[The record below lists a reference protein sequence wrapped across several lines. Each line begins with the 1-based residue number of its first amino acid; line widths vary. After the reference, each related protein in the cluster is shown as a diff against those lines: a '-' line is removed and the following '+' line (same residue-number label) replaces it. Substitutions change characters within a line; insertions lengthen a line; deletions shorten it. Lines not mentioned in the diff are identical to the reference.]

1 MQEVFRNTKKL
12 NKSEDKFIN
21 IYKLLLVFFDN
32 KLTEEQLEKE
42 DVLDIIYIYLL
53 IKKYIENING
63 RILNVLNIDQ
73 EEKEESAFDD
83 YDEEYG
89 YNALEENEE
98 IEKDIY
104 DSYLN
109 ILNVIFKL
117 TKNELNMN
125 IKESY
130 EIDIYELLDYL
141 DFELKNRENIQT
153 SEEI

>member
-1 MQEVFRNTKKL
+1 M
-12 NKSEDKFIN
+12 
-21 IYKLLLVFFDN
+21 FFDN

-53 IKKYIENING
+53 IKKYIENINE

-89 YNALEENEE
+89 YNALEESEE

-117 TKNELNMN
+117 AKNELNMN

>member
-1 MQEVFRNTKKL
+1 ML
-12 NKSEDKFIN
+12 AI
-21 IYKLLLVFFDN
+21 FFDN
-32 KLTEEQLEKE
+32 KITFESLDKE
-42 DVLDIIYIYLL
+42 DIFDVLEVYMF
-53 IKKYIENING
+53 IKNYIENIN
-63 RILNVLNIDQ
+63 RKILDVLSGEQ

-89 YNALEENEE
+89 YNALDENEE

-109 ILNVIFKL
+109 ILNIIFKL
-117 TKNELNMN
+117 AKNELNMN

-141 DFELKNRENIQT
+141 DFELKNRENNQN
-153 SEEI
+153 SEEF

>member
-1 MQEVFRNTKKL
+1 M
-12 NKSEDKFIN
+12 IN

-42 DVLDIIYIYLL
+42 DVLDIIWIYLL
-53 IKKYIENING
+53 IKKYIENINE

-117 TKNELNMN
+117 AKNELNMN

>member
-1 MQEVFRNTKKL
+1 M
-12 NKSEDKFIN
+12 
-21 IYKLLLVFFDN
+21 FFDN

-53 IKKYIENING
+53 IKKYIENINE
-63 RILNVLNIDQ
+63 RILNVLKIDQ

-117 TKNELNMN
+117 AKNELNMN

>member
-1 MQEVFRNTKKL
+1 M
-12 NKSEDKFIN
+12 
-21 IYKLLLVFFDN
+21 FFDN

-53 IKKYIENING
+53 IKKYIENINE
-63 RILNVLNIDQ
+63 RILNILNIDQ

-89 YNALEENEE
+89 YNTLEENEE

-109 ILNVIFKL
+109 ILNIIFKL
-117 TKNELNMN
+117 AKNELNMN

>member
-1 MQEVFRNTKKL
+1 
-12 NKSEDKFIN
+12 

-53 IKKYIENING
+53 IKKYIENINE

-89 YNALEENEE
+89 YNALEESEE

-117 TKNELNMN
+117 AKNELNMN

>member
-1 MQEVFRNTKKL
+1 M
-12 NKSEDKFIN
+12 
-21 IYKLLLVFFDN
+21 FFDS

-53 IKKYIENING
+53 IKKYIENINK

-73 EEKEESAFDD
+73 EEKEEKEESAFDD

-89 YNALEENEE
+89 YNALEENEK

-109 ILNVIFKL
+109 ILNIIFKL
-117 TKNELNMN
+117 AKNELNMN

>member
-1 MQEVFRNTKKL
+1 
-12 NKSEDKFIN
+12 
-21 IYKLLLVFFDN
+21 VFFDN

-53 IKKYIENING
+53 IKKYIENINE

-89 YNALEENEE
+89 YNALEESEE

-117 TKNELNMN
+117 AKNELNMN

>member
-1 MQEVFRNTKKL
+1 M
-12 NKSEDKFIN
+12 
-21 IYKLLLVFFDN
+21 FFDN

-53 IKKYIENING
+53 IKKYIENINE
-63 RILNVLNIDQ
+63 RILNILNIDQ

-109 ILNVIFKL
+109 ILNIIFKL
-117 TKNELNMN
+117 AKNELNMN

>member
-1 MQEVFRNTKKL
+1 M
-12 NKSEDKFIN
+12 
-21 IYKLLLVFFDN
+21 
-32 KLTEEQLEKE
+32 
-42 DVLDIIYIYLL
+42 DIIYIYLL
-53 IKKYIENING
+53 IKKYIENINE

-89 YNALEENEE
+89 YNALEESEE

-117 TKNELNMN
+117 AKNELNMN

>member
-1 MQEVFRNTKKL
+1 
-12 NKSEDKFIN
+12 
-21 IYKLLLVFFDN
+21 N

-42 DVLDIIYIYLL
+42 DVLDIICIYLL
-53 IKKYIENING
+53 IKKYIENINE

-109 ILNVIFKL
+109 ILNIIFKL
-117 TKNELNMN
+117 AKNELNMN

>member
-1 MQEVFRNTKKL
+1 M
-12 NKSEDKFIN
+12 
-21 IYKLLLVFFDN
+21 
-32 KLTEEQLEKE
+32 
-42 DVLDIIYIYLL
+42 
-53 IKKYIENING
+53 IKKYIENINE

-117 TKNELNMN
+117 AKNELNMN

>member
-1 MQEVFRNTKKL
+1 M
-12 NKSEDKFIN
+12 
-21 IYKLLLVFFDN
+21 FFDN

-53 IKKYIENING
+53 IKKYIENINE

-89 YNALEENEE
+89 YNALAENEE

-109 ILNVIFKL
+109 ILNIIFKL
-117 TKNELNMN
+117 AKNELNMN

>member
-1 MQEVFRNTKKL
+1 M
-12 NKSEDKFIN
+12 NKSEDEFIN

-42 DVLDIIYIYLL
+42 DVLDILYIYLL
-53 IKKYIENING
+53 IKKYIENINE

-117 TKNELNMN
+117 AKNELNMN

>member
-1 MQEVFRNTKKL
+1 M
-12 NKSEDKFIN
+12 
-21 IYKLLLVFFDN
+21 FFDN

-42 DVLDIIYIYLL
+42 DVLDLIYIYLL
-53 IKKYIENING
+53 IKKYIEKINE
-63 RILNVLNIDQ
+63 RILNILNIDQ

-98 IEKDIY
+98 IEKDTY

-109 ILNVIFKL
+109 ILNIIFKL
-117 TKNELNMN
+117 AKNELNMN

-141 DFELKNRENIQT
+141 DFELKNRENIQA

>member
-1 MQEVFRNTKKL
+1 M
-12 NKSEDKFIN
+12 
-21 IYKLLLVFFDN
+21 FFDN

-53 IKKYIENING
+53 IKKYIENINE
-63 RILNVLNIDQ
+63 RILNILNIDQ

-89 YNALEENEE
+89 YNALAENEE

-109 ILNVIFKL
+109 ILNIIFKL
-117 TKNELNMN
+117 AKNELNMN

>member
-1 MQEVFRNTKKL
+1 M
-12 NKSEDKFIN
+12 
-21 IYKLLLVFFDN
+21 FFDN

-53 IKKYIENING
+53 IKKYIENINE

-109 ILNVIFKL
+109 ILNIIFKL
-117 TKNELNMN
+117 AKNELNMN

>member
-1 MQEVFRNTKKL
+1 M
-12 NKSEDKFIN
+12 
-21 IYKLLLVFFDN
+21 
-32 KLTEEQLEKE
+32 
-42 DVLDIIYIYLL
+42 DIIYIYLL
-53 IKKYIENING
+53 IKKYIENINE

-117 TKNELNMN
+117 AKNELNMN